1 MAEVGE
7 EAEPPRTLDI
17 SYLVVAGAEKSD
29 KYIYVKVRERYK
41 AVHNW

>member
-17 SYLVVAGAEKSD
+17 SYLVVAGAEN
-29 KYIYVKVRERYK
+29 IYVKVRQRYK